1 MAHGSHFKRI
11 LNKKNLKKTLV
22 FYFCFFVGGTNEELH
37 CKENQNKYLKTPPQ
51 EECTI
56 VLSTLRT
63 NVSFIQ
69 PLHHTMGM
77 LG

>member
-1 MAHGSHFKRI
+1 MKNFIAKKTRI
-11 LNKKNLKKTLV
+11 NTKKN
-22 FYFCFFVGGTNEELH
+22 
-37 CKENQNKYLKTPPQ
+37 PPQ

-63 NVSFIQ
+63 NVRLIQ